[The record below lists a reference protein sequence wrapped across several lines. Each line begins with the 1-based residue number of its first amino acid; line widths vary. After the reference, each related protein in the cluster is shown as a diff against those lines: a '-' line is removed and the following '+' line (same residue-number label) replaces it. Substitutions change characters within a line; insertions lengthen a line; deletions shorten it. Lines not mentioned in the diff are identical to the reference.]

1 MKYVSTRPRL
11 FSAAALALGI
21 FFDYSVAAAQA
32 TDFDDQRRQQL
43 SQTVESLDA
52 LHTMVVL
59 HDGNLVFEKTAR
71 GPGPSAPA
79 NLKSLS
85 KTIVSLLAGIAID
98 KGVVDSP
105 DQPLVDLLDAR
116 VPGDATDGVENITLG
131 HALSLRAGLQSSSG
145 RNYGRW
151 VQSPN
156 WVTHVLTRPMVDQPG
171 GRMIYSTGSTH
182 LVAAALV
189 EASGESLLNLA
200 RDWLGEPLNIRIH
213 NWMRDPQGIH
223 FGGNEM
229 HLSPR
234 AVARI
239 GELYRLGGEIDGRR
253 VVSQEWIARSWTP
266 RGRSPWSGDLYG
278 YGWFITNIAGERAYY
293 GRGYGGQ
300 MLYVVPSSSLTVV
313 ITSRSVPPSE
323 GGRYVRR
330 LHGIVATLVAGT
342 KGD

>member
-1 MKYVSTRPRL
+1 MNIAFNRKAWGAATALAAGL
-11 FSAAALALGI
+11 FVGAGNAAALDLDGPARERLA
-21 FFDYSVAAAQA
+21 DS
-32 TDFDDQRRQQL
+32 
-43 SQTVESLDA
+43 VESLDA
-52 LHTMVVL
+52 LHTMLVL
-59 HDGNLVFEKTAR
+59 HDGNVVFENTVR
-71 GPGPSAPA
+71 GPGPSVPT

-98 KGVVDSP
+98 KGVVDSV
-105 DQPLVDLLDAR
+105 DQPLVDLLGSR
-116 VPGDATDGVENITLG
+116 VPDDATPGVQDITLG
-131 HALSLRAGLQSSSG
+131 HALSLRAGLQSTSG

-156 WVTHVLTRPMVDQPG
+156 WVAHALTRPMVDEPG

-182 LVAAALV
+182 LAAAALV
-189 EASGESLLNLA
+189 EASGEPLLALA
-200 RDWLGEPLNIRIH
+200 RDWLGEPLDIRIRD
-213 NWMRDPQGIH
+213 WMRDPQDIH

-239 GELYRLGGEIDGRR
+239 GELYRLGGVIDGRR
-253 VVSQEWIARSWTP
+253 IVSKEWIEQSWTP

-278 YGWFITNIAGERAYY
+278 YGWFITELAGERAYY

-300 MLYVVPSSSLTVV
+300 MLYVVPSRSLTVV
-313 ITSRSVPPSE
+313 VTSRSVPPSE

-330 LHGIVATLVAGT
+330 LHRLVAGLIET
-342 KGD
+342 ATR